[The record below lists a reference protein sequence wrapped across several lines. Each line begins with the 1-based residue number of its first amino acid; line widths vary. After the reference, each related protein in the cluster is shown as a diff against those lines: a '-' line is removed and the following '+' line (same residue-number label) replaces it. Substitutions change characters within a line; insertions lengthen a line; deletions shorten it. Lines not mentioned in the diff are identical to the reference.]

1 MSYALSHN
9 AFACL
14 KAQTNLTGHFT
25 HILRDESNGALAK
38 ATLQTEVYLDQLNV
52 VIRMGSTVNSLTLPA
67 NSLASARTIAGHLEA
82 IANGQLDS
90 AGMPPAEQ
98 LLADAA

>member
-14 KAQTNLTGHFT
+14 KAQTNLSGQFT
-25 HILRDESNGALAK
+25 HILRDEANGACAK
-38 ATLQTEVYLDQLNV
+38 ATLQTEVYLDQLDV
-52 VIRMGSTVNSLTLPA
+52 VIRMGSTVNTLTLPA
-67 NSLASARTIAGHLEA
+67 NRLSSARKIAVHLEA
-82 IANGQLDS
+82 IANGQVDTVAMS
-90 AGMPPAEQ
+90 STDQ